1 MSDTLRVLSGLFLAN
16 RHRLMAFI
24 LGLTRDASLA
34 EDILQE
40 TWMKLAEAAE
50 KETVIEEPM
59 SWCRTVAKN
68 FVLMR
73 WRKERSDK
81 VTVDSRLVDLAETAF
96 RERDADADAWD
107 DHRKALVA
115 CVKELPEHAR
125 RMLTLRYEEGLPVS
139 SVARE
144 LRKTYD
150 GVMMALSRLR
160 RALAG
165 CVQRRLSAS
174 EGGS

>member
-1 MSDTLRVLSGLFLAN
+1 MSDTLRRLSGQFLAN

-24 LGLTRDASLA
+24 TGLARDPNVA

-50 KETVIEEPM
+50 KETPIEDPAG
-59 SWCRTVAKN
+59 WCRTVAKN

-73 WRKERSDK
+73 WRKERSSK
-81 VTVDSRLVDLAETAF
+81 VVIDSRLLDLAELAF
-96 RERDADADAWD
+96 HERDPDADAWE
-107 DHRKALVA
+107 DHRRALNA
-115 CVKELPEHAR
+115 CVKELPGHAR
-125 RMLTLRYEEGLPVS
+125 RMLSLRYERGLPVS

-144 LRKTYD
+144 LRKTVD
-150 GVMMALSRLR
+150 AVMMALSRLR
-160 RALAG
+160 RSLAG
-165 CVQRRLSAS
+165 CVQRRLAAS